1 MELMSTEDPK
11 LPSEDK
17 TSSVDEPELGRSNAV
32 MIARIV
38 GILCVAGGFV
48 LGLQGLDNPDS
59 PLLPTA
65 LGMIVAGMLAQV
77 FALLRSW
84 YLSSQ
89 RNI

>member
-1 MELMSTEDPK
+1 
-11 LPSEDK
+11 
-17 TSSVDEPELGRSNAV
+17 

-48 LGLQGLDNPDS
+48 LGIQGLDQPDS

-65 LGMIVAGMLAQV
+65 LGLIVSGLAAQV
-77 FALLRSW
+77 FALARSW
-84 YLSSQ
+84 YLYSQ